1 MISLEEAMKNN
12 VNNMV
17 SKIKN
22 DSELYNWFMNFEPEN
37 NKGYMW
43 TNHPNINKISELVYS
58 DGHSG
63 ASFAICLRKSKKIL
77 MNEIKEQ

>member
-1 MISLEEAMKNN
+1 
-12 VNNMV
+12 
-17 SKIKN
+17 
-22 DSELYNWFMNFEPEN
+22 
-37 NKGYMW
+37 MW